1 MKILYRLGC
10 LLLALIGLSAFDYS
24 RVPYQTM
31 NPIKKVGMHFIQ
43 DTKNGSNVQN
53 AKGGAENPS
62 GNNVENSS
70 ENAQNAPGNK
80 MGNIAESAQN
90 VSGND
95 MSNTAENIQNPAGTD
110 RKKSLQNQL
119 SEYLSNSNQYYLLA
133 VGNRGNDQ
141 NMIDTTIYREPDDTS
156 PAVGTLQYHCAVLID
171 TTGMQV
177 QRITENDWIKVELGA
192 EKGNGYVKQG
202 EVEIAPLQVKS
213 PTNDVIRNR
222 IIENSIKYIGLKFVR
237 YGKSLSKGIDC
248 SNFASQIYGQAGI
261 SIKTKPNGIK
271 KQGVRVKESQAL
283 PGDIVYYYCNN
294 GGGHV
299 GIYMGNG
306 FIINSAGHAGKKYP
320 EGGVRI
326 CRVLY
331 KDRENYEFIRII

>member
-10 LLLALIGLSAFDYS
+10 LLIALIGLSAFDYS

-31 NPIKKVGMHFIQ
+31 NPIKKVGMHFAQ
-43 DTKNGSNVQN
+43 DTKNGSSIQE
-53 AKGGAENPS
+53 AGGTSENLA
-62 GNNVENSS
+62 GNNIANPVEST
-70 ENAQNAPGNK
+70 QNPAGN
-80 MGNIAESAQN
+80 NI
-90 VSGND
+90 D
-95 MSNTAENIQNPAGTD
+95 NTAENTKNSGNAMDNTTQSAQNPAGID
-110 RKKSLQNQL
+110 SKKSLQNQL
-119 SEYLSNSNQYYLLA
+119 SEYLSSPNQYYLLA

-141 NMIDTTIYREPDDTS
+141 NMIDTAIYSKPDDTS
-156 PAVGTLQYHCAVLID
+156 PIVGTLQYHCAVLVD
-171 TTGMQV
+171 TTRIQA
-177 QRITENDWIKVELGA
+177 QKITENDWIKVELGA
-192 EKGNGYVKQG
+192 DKGTGYVKQG

-248 SNFASQIYGQAGI
+248 SNFASQIYGLAGI

-271 KQGVRVKESQAL
+271 KQGVKVNESQAL

-306 FIINSAGHAGKKYP
+306 FIINSAGHAGKTYP

-331 KDRENYEFIRII
+331 KDREKYEFIRII

>member
-10 LLLALIGLSAFDYS
+10 LLIALIGLSAFDYS
-24 RVPYQTM
+24 RAPYQTM
-31 NPIKKVGMHFIQ
+31 NPIKKVGMHFAQ

-53 AKGGAENPS
+53 AKGNAKNLS
-62 GNNVENSS
+62 GNNVEN
-70 ENAQNAPGNK
+70 
-80 MGNIAESAQN
+80 
-90 VSGND
+90 
-95 MSNTAENIQNPAGTD
+95 TAGNIQNPAGTD
-110 RKKSLQNQL
+110 SKKSLQNQL
-119 SEYLSNSNQYYLLA
+119 SEYLSSPDQYYLLA

-141 NMIDTTIYREPDDTS
+141 NMIDTTIYSGPDDTS

-177 QRITENDWIKVELGA
+177 QRITENDWIKVELGT
-192 EKGNGYVKQG
+192 EKGSGYVKQG

-271 KQGVRVKESQAL
+271 KQGVKVNESQAL

-306 FIINSAGHAGKKYP
+306 FIINSAGHAGKTYP

-331 KDRENYEFIRII
+331 KDREKYEFIRII

>member
-1 MKILYRLGC
+1 MSELFYLDFREYVKQKQAGGLFLFMKILCRLGC
-10 LLLALIGLSAFDYS
+10 LIIGLIGLSAFDY
-24 RVPYQTM
+24 VQAPYQMM
-31 NPIKKVGMHFIQ
+31 NPIKKMGVPFVQSEKAG
-43 DTKNGSNVQN
+43 NGEKSTEDNAERDNAGKLSQSVSNIEESV
-53 AKGGAENPS
+53 K
-62 GNNVENSS
+62 
-70 ENAQNAPGNK
+70 
-80 MGNIAESAQN
+80 NIAETNLES
-90 VSGND
+90 
-95 MSNTAENIQNPAGTD
+95 
-110 RKKSLQNQL
+110 SLKNQI
-119 SEYLSNSNQYYLLA
+119 SEYLSNPKQYYLLA
-133 VGNRGNDQ
+133 VGNRGDNQ
-141 NMIDTTIYREPDDTS
+141 NMINTAIYSNPDDTS
-156 PAVGTLQYHCAVLID
+156 KIVGTLQYHCAVLID
-171 TTGMQV
+171 TSGIQV
-177 QRITENDWIKVELGA
+177 QKITKNDWIKVELGD
-192 EKGNGYVKQG
+192 KGSGYVKQN
-202 EVEIAPLQVKS
+202 EIEITPLRVKS

-222 IIENSIKYIGLKFVR
+222 IIENAVKYIGLKFVR

-271 KQGVRVKESQAL
+271 KQGVKVKESQAL

-299 GIYMGNG
+299 GIYMGDG

>member
-24 RVPYQTM
+24 RVPYQTI
-31 NPIKKVGMHFIQ
+31 NPIKKVGMHFVQ
-43 DTKNGSNVQN
+43 DTKNGSNIQN
-53 AKGGAENPS
+53 AAGNAENPT
-62 GNNVENSS
+62 GNNVDNPAGNNTDNPA
-70 ENAQNAPGNK
+70 ENAQNAPGNN
-80 MGNIAESAQN
+80 M
-90 VSGND
+90 D
-95 MSNTAENIQNPAGTD
+95 NTAENTQNPVGTD
-110 RKKSLQNQL
+110 SKKSLQNQL
-119 SEYLSNSNQYYLLA
+119 SEYLSSPNQYYLLA
-133 VGNRGNDQ
+133 VGNRGSDQ
-141 NMIDTTIYREPDDTS
+141 NMIDTAIYSKPDDTS
-156 PAVGTLQYHCAVLID
+156 PTVGTLQYHCAVLID
-171 TTGMQV
+171 TAGMQV
-177 QRITENDWIKVELGA
+177 QNITESNWVKVELGA
-192 EKGNGYVKQG
+192 EKGRGYVKNK
-202 EVEIAPLQVKS
+202 EIEIAPLQVKS

-306 FIINSAGHAGKKYP
+306 FIINSAGHAGKTYP

-331 KDRENYEFIRII
+331 KDREKYEFIKII